1 MLRQI
6 RNALIAAFVL
16 SLAVTGLSYAT
27 ADHEAPL
34 DVAQKGHTNA
44 VGATSS
50 TDDETVSEGSEE
62 EPAPEEGVDGD
73 DFPDDEGQ
81 TPEDGD
87 EGDTPESTEDGGD
100 GEGDEPTAEDPSP
113 EDTCYSDQS
122 ESDADI
128 YDDETGE
135 PCEQYSEQ
143 TEEPQ
148 PEGAAIGGLHLGVMR

>member
-27 ADHEAPL
+27 AGHEVPL
-34 DVAQKGHTNA
+34 DVVPKGHTSA

-50 TDDETVSEGSEE
+50 PEDEAVSEGSEQG
-62 EPAPEEGVDGD
+62 PALEEGVDRD
-73 DFPDDEGQ
+73 DFPDDEGE
-81 TPEDGD
+81 TPEG
-87 EGDTPESTEDGGD
+87 EGETPESTEDGGN
-100 GEGDEPTAEDPSP
+100 GEGDEPTPEDPSP

-148 PEGAAIGGLHLGVMR
+148 PEGAAIGGPHPSVMR